1 MKPQWRELLALGSAY
16 SLATAVFNIAPLL
29 IGMLISVVGLMEA
42 QAGLLMT
49 LELVAM
55 SVVAFVL
62 APWGSRFSNKTVLVL
77 CVVLAL
83 ATNALAATNISF
95 EALVSLRIL
104 AGVSGG
110 FLLLAVNTRIAAHA
124 EPVRLYGLVVVAT
137 TVVGAMLLALIPAL
151 VLSFGIAGAYG
162 TLAVLCAI
170 VVPLVAMIPALQTD
184 EASTLLD
191 DKVPLSIS
199 RLQIV
204 MLLSAVFMI
213 QFAQSGFYS
222 FSERFG
228 VESIGLSTEE
238 MGVLLA
244 IGYLGA
250 IPGSALAAWLG
261 YRFGRISPLLLSLLV
276 FALTVNVAVFA
287 DHRLVFSAAFIALN
301 FSYFFSIPYQLGI
314 AADLDHTGKLASASI
329 GVFFFGLAGG
339 PYLGGFLV
347 SNFDYAS
354 LAISINF
361 AVAIGM
367 VIYVWIQRHSDI
379 VQT

>member
-1 MKPQWRELLALGSAY
+1 LKPQWRELLALGSAY

>member
-29 IGMLISVVGLMEA
+29 IGVLISLVGLMEE

-55 SVVAFVL
+55 SMVAFIL
-62 APWGSRFSNKTVLVL
+62 APWGSLFSNKSVLL
-77 CVVLAL
+77 LSVVMAL
-83 ATNALAATNISF
+83 ATNTLAAATSSYEI
-95 EALVSLRIL
+95 LIGLRIL
-104 AGVSGG
+104 AGISGG
-110 FLLLAVNTRIAAHA
+110 FLLLAVNTRIAANA
-124 EPVRLYGLVVVAT
+124 EPVRLYGLVMVAT
-137 TVVGAMLLALIPAL
+137 TIVGAILLALIPEL
-151 VLSFGIAGAYG
+151 VSSFGISGAYG
-162 TLAVLCAI
+162 TLALLCAI
-170 VVPLVAMIPALQTD
+170 MVPLVALMPELRTHASSKMSNNKQALSKSHFQ
-184 EASTLLD
+184 
-191 DKVPLSIS
+191 V
-199 RLQIV
+199 V
-204 MLLSAVFMI
+204 MLLSAVFLV

-228 VESIGLSTEE
+228 VESIGLSTKE
-238 MGVLLA
+238 MGLLLA

-261 YRFGRISPLLLSLLV
+261 YRFGRLSPLLLSLLI
-276 FALTVNVAVFA
+276 FALSVNVAVFT
-287 DHRLVFSAAFIALN
+287 DHRLVFSIAFIALN

-339 PYLGGFLV
+339 PYLGGSLV

-361 AVAIGM
+361 AVAMGIG
-367 VIYVWIQRHSDI
+367 IYMW
-379 VQT
+379 VQSSGEVPQT